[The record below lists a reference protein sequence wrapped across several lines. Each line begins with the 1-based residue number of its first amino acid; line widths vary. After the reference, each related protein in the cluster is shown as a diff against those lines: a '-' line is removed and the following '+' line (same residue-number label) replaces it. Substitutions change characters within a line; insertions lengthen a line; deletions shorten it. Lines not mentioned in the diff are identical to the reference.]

1 MIYTGALDASTLTGK
16 PEEQLR
22 EATIK
27 NIGLTT
33 DVFFTISLLFPSIE
47 IIPSV
52 NHHYLICSLRLQLA
66 CDYTI
71 S

>member
-33 DVFFTISLLFPSIE
+33 EVFFTISLLFPRINTKA
-47 IIPSV
+47 SV
-52 NHHYLICSLRLQLA
+52 NHYNLI
-66 CDYTI
+66 
-71 S
+71 